1 MASETTDDFYNAL
14 KVGNELSMQQA
25 KDIIKLS
32 LTARITKAISD
43 GDDPEKIKQ
52 LVELMNDI
60 T

>member
-1 MASETTDDFYNAL
+1 MENETTDDVYNAL
-14 KVGNELSMQQA
+14 KIGNEISMQQA
-25 KDIIKLS
+25 NDLIKLS

-43 GDDPEKIKQ
+43 GDDPDKIKQ